1 MDDEFGNSTQNWL
14 PRQRPLINR
23 KTEVRSMTC
32 RTGSESAVYDCLVI
46 VETAPFAA
54 VDCMRPECD
63 S

>member
-1 MDDEFGNSTQNWL
+1 
-14 PRQRPLINR
+14 
-23 KTEVRSMTC
+23 MTC